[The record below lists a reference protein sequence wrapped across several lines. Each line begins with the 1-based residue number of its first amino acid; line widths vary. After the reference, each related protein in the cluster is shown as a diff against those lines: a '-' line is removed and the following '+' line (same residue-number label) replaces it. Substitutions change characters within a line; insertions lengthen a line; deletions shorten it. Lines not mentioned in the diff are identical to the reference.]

1 MQEEEIVSAV
11 QQSTGIARHEQAQ
24 RAVRATLEVLGH
36 RLRGGETADLAS
48 QLPDA
53 LADVLPASGPGER
66 FGVEDFYARVHGREG
81 GDTTP
86 QQARQHARAVVAA
99 LKVALSDGEFMQ
111 LIAQLPDDY
120 RDLFGNDPVQ
130 HH

>member
-1 MQEEEIVSAV
+1 MQESEIVSAV
-11 QQSTGIARHEQAQ
+11 QQSAAIAEREQAQ
-24 RAVRATLEVLGH
+24 RAVRATLEVLGR
-36 RLRGGETADLAS
+36 RLQGGETADLAS

-66 FGVEDFYARVHGREG
+66 FGVAEFYVQVSEREG

-86 QQARQHARAVVAA
+86 QQSRQHARAVGAA
-99 LKVALSDGEFMQ
+99 LKVALSEGEFTQ
-111 LIAQLPDDY
+111 LVAQLPDEY
-120 RDLFGNDPVQ
+120 RDLFGTDPVQ